1 MIESYTS
8 TATAM
13 TTASGHC
20 LPGTQE
26 TVGVQGGLDP
36 DAELMARVTAHGD
49 REAFTRLV
57 DRHKD
62 SLVAYLARLTGCGEQ
77 AQDLAQ
83 ESFLRLYRAA
93 AQYKDRGYFRAYL
106 FRIATNLVRSQER
119 KAKRWRRLTAVVSP
133 ASPSAPT
140 ASGRDSGSQAD
151 ETRAVGP
158 TPSWW
163 HGGASR
169 SAEGRVLQ
177 KERQALLVQAIAALP
192 MKYRTVLVLS
202 EIEELP
208 HREIATLLD
217 CREGT
222 VKSRLHRARQR
233 LRERL
238 EPYWRG
244 SETGVA
250 VGERA

>member
-20 LPGTQE
+20 LPGPKE

-36 DAELMARVTAHGD
+36 DAELMARVAAHGD

-62 SLVAYLARLTGCGEQ
+62 GLVAYLARLTGCGEQ

-133 ASPSAPT
+133 ASLSA
-140 ASGRDSGSQAD
+140 
-151 ETRAVGP
+151 RAEIQVLRRMRRGP
-158 TPSWW
+158 WAPRPP
-163 HGGASR
+163 GGT
-169 SAEGRVLQ
+169 EGRAEVPRGECCGKNGKCCWRKPSPL
-177 KERQALLVQAIAALP
+177 
-192 MKYRTVLVLS
+192 YR
-202 EIEELP
+202 
-208 HREIATLLD
+208 
-217 CREGT
+217 
-222 VKSRLHRARQR
+222 
-233 LRERL
+233 
-238 EPYWRG
+238 
-244 SETGVA
+244 
-250 VGERA
+250 